1 MCLRQGKPGGEYS
14 EINDRQKHRG
24 GRKSAHLE
32 DILGCFED
40 CGIYM
45 SQAGKCFSI
54 LSRGVLFDLCFTVA
68 ILFCSQNKSWE
79 VRMQGQKQENQV
91 GS

>member
-1 MCLRQGKPGGEYS
+1 MCLHQGKPGGEY
-14 EINDRQKHRG
+14 RQKHRG

-54 LSRGVLFDLCFTVA
+54 EQRSVV
-68 ILFCSQNKSWE
+68 
-79 VRMQGQKQENQV
+79 
-91 GS
+91 